1 MLQDILSTTTAM
13 IVLYESYQPDLHSF
27 IYDCVVDTLHLLNPF
42 YELSHISRHL
52 VLCWYIHTRG
62 NHLLQN

>member
-27 IYDCVVDTLHLLNPF
+27 MDYPCLFLPMI
-42 YELSHISRHL
+42 
-52 VLCWYIHTRG
+52 
-62 NHLLQN
+62 